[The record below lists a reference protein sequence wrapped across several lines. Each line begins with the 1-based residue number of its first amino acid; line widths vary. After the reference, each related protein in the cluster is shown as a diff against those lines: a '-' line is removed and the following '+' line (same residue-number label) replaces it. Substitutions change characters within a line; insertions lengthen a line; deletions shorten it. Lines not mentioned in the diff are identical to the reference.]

1 MLLKAG
7 RQGGSDTTGDTDK
20 AQEGHCHDLT
30 FKCRRIQVGPVLI
43 DAAEAIECDGGEGG
57 GQVDPYALSIRDFT
71 WFLLLLG
78 LHLSKYLWH
87 PLCLNITICELDQGV
102 SPSWTSILILYQPVF
117 IKQLLLQKMLSYHE
131 GVRGDNRDSWL
142 KRIS

>member
-1 MLLKAG
+1 M
-7 RQGGSDTTGDTDK
+7 
-20 AQEGHCHDLT
+20 T
-30 FKCRRIQVGPVLI
+30 FKCHRIQVGPVLV
-43 DAAEAIECDGGEGG
+43 DAAEAIECEEGEGG
-57 GQVDPYALSIRDFT
+57 GQVDPNALRIRDFT
-71 WFLLLLG
+71 CFLLLLG

-102 SPSWTSILILYQPVF
+102 LPSWTSILILYQPVF